1 MAFEEG
7 ICISGNV
14 SPRKDNREKEMVLC
28 SEWQMFRPGAMLRVS
43 EEIGRRGQFILDC
56 GGLRMWI
63 SVYIFGLRESGD
75 KEVF

>member
-14 SPRKDNREKEMVLC
+14 SPRKDNTEKEMVLC
-28 SEWQMFRPGAMLRVS
+28 SEWQVFRLGATLRVS
-43 EEIGRRGQFILDC
+43 EEIGRCGQFMLDC
-56 GGLRMWI
+56 GGLRVWI
-63 SVYIFGLRESGD
+63 SVYIFGLSESGD